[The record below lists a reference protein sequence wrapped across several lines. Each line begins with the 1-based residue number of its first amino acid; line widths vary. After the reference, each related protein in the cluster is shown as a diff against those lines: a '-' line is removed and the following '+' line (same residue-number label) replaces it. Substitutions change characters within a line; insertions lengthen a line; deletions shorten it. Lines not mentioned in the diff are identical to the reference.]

1 MLCEWENTG
10 KSLAP
15 HTELAMATGACAGQ
29 GRAGGTAVA
38 VFLSPAYL
46 QVQCRLCL
54 RGMTGIEQPHTP
66 HMCTPH
72 TQQENEVRTNTF
84 TLGKQLHQLPSHHRT
99 PQITQ
104 THRGKPVVSE
114 SAGDLVTSAAMHLLG
129 MLRTGVQS
137 REHSLTS
144 QALTAHPARPL
155 ALLP

>member
-1 MLCEWENTG
+1 MGEHGKIPSTSHRAGHGHRRLCR
-10 KSLAP
+10 
-15 HTELAMATGACAGQ
+15 AGQ
-29 GRAGGTAVA
+29 GRWDGCWG
-38 VFLSPAYL
+38 FLVTSLPPSS
-46 QVQCRLCL
+46 VQTVSQRND
-54 RGMTGIEQPHTP
+54 RDRAATHTP

-99 PQITQ
+99 PQITDSQ
-104 THRGKPVVSE
+104 RKACGLRVC
-114 SAGDLVTSAAMHLLG
+114 GDLVTSAAMHLLG

-144 QALTAHPARPL
+144 QALTALTGSARPL